1 MSTVLDP
8 TSDQVDGLSAL
19 LNDATAEPP
28 RVIKLLQSM
37 FDRLHTS
44 SRFADVFTPRAVNSV
59 SSDLWL

>member
-37 FDRLHTS
+37 FDRLV
-44 SRFADVFTPRAVNSV
+44 RFADVFTPRAVNSV